1 MKKKVVHDPG
11 HVGHDSGA
19 VGPTGVQERDIALP
33 VARGVADILQPVME
47 VRLTR
52 EDDRSRWLTL
62 NADLTDRA
70 DAANDW
76 GADCFIS
83 IHCNAAADGTAH
95 GCEVW
100 TSRGQTG
107 GDILAEAVLQ
117 SLRAE
122 FPDMTFRMDMA
133 DGDSDKEAGFA
144 VLARTRMPA
153 ALVELAFISN
163 PTEEAML
170 ESQAYQDRAAR
181 AIAQGIADYLGVQL
195 PAPAPADPDAVRINI
210 GGHLLEGKLIDGRSW
225 APVRAMAEA
234 LGRTVGWDEAARTV
248 TIK

>member
-1 MKKKVVHDPG
+1 MKKGMIDPG

-19 VGPTGVQERDIALP
+19 VGSTGVQERDITLP
-33 VARGVADILQPVME
+33 VARKVAEILGQVME

-52 EDDRSRWLTL
+52 DDDRARGLTL

-76 GADCFIS
+76 GADIFVS
-83 IHCNAAADGTAH
+83 IHCNSAADRTAH

-100 TSRGQTG
+100 TSPGQTG
-107 GDILAEAVLQ
+107 ADALAEAIIKVME
-117 SLRAE
+117 AE
-122 FPDMTFRMDMA
+122 FPDTTMRKDYT

-144 VLARTRMPA
+144 VLTRTWMPA

-163 PTEEAML
+163 PAEEAML
-170 ESQAYQDRAAR
+170 ESPAYQERAAR
-181 AIAQGIADYLGVQL
+181 AIAEGIAGYLGVQL
-195 PAPAPADPDAVRINI
+195 PLADPDAVRIVVA
-210 GGHLLEGKLIDGRSW
+210 GQVLTGKLIDGRTYT
-225 APVRAMAEA
+225 PVRALAEA
-234 LGRTVGWDEAARTV
+234 LGRTVEWNEVARTV

>member
-1 MKKKVVHDPG
+1 MKKIVIDPG

-19 VGPTGVQERDIALP
+19 VGPAGIQERDITLP
-33 VARGVADILQPVME
+33 VAKKVAAILRSVVE

-52 EDDRSRWLTL
+52 EDDRARGLTL

-76 GADCFIS
+76 GADIFVS
-83 IHCNAAADGTAH
+83 IHCNASNNRTAN

-107 GDILAEAVLQ
+107 ADALAECII
-117 SLRAE
+117 RALETE
-122 FPDMTFRMDMA
+122 FPDTTMRKDYT

-144 VLARTRMPA
+144 VLTKTEMPA

-170 ESQAYQDRAAR
+170 ESQFYQAGAAR
-181 AIAQGIADYLGVQL
+181 AIAQGIADYSGVQL
-195 PAPAPADPDAVRINI
+195 PPADPDAVRIVVA
-210 GGHLLEGKLIDGRSW
+210 GQVLQGKLVDGRTY
-225 APVRAMAEA
+225 APVRALAEA
-234 LGRTVGWDEAARTV
+234 LGKTVGWDGASRTV